1 MGRWHEA
8 HIGRKALLV
17 GHIIACLVNQC
28 IQCQEP
34 VVLVLPVALVVAGVP
49 GLALVLSVVLRCTW
63 SGTGGQHI
71 IDQPADML
79 LGLSWS
85 GSPTHFSQSGN
96 LTRPSPSLKL
106 TFENTQWGKVKQM
119 HPM

>member
-49 GLALVLSVVLRCTW
+49 GVALVLSVVLRCTW
-63 SGTGGQHI
+63 SGTGGQQALLVGHI

-79 LGLSWS
+79 LGLPR
-85 GSPTHFSQSGN
+85 PTSTARFEE
-96 LTRPSPSLKL
+96 
-106 TFENTQWGKVKQM
+106 TFENSQWRKVKQM